1 VNSQCGVVEL
11 TLDTHFWKDEG
22 KPDGEACNVDGTLK
36 DAKDMEWLNS
46 LSELLPPPLLQK
58 DESKPDGEACNADGT
73 LKDAKDMEWLNSP
86 SQLLP
91 SPPPKRLLN
100 YDSDLDSD
108 HEDQR
113 INKKA
118 RVSSCF

>member
-1 VNSQCGVVEL
+1 VNSRCGVVEL
-11 TLDTHFWKDEG
+11 TLDTHFQKDEG

-36 DAKDMEWLNS
+36 DA
-46 LSELLPPPLLQK
+46 
-58 DESKPDGEACNADGT
+58 T
-73 LKDAKDMEWLNSP
+73 DMEWLNSP

-91 SPPPKRLLN
+91 SPPLKRLLD

-118 RVSSCF
+118 QVSSCF